1 MELLV
6 GVPDQQ
12 SASVIQIDG
21 KTAQLLITR
30 SSYHFLTQRQATLPQ
45 ALNDGSEALRQK
57 TVIPSVEAFTERSD
71 HRGPIHEA
79 SRFDPERG
87 GGVS

>member
-30 SSYHFLTQRQATLPQ
+30 ARYHSLTQRQATLPQ
-45 ALNDGSEALRQK
+45 TLNDGSRALRQK
-57 TVIPSVEAFTERSD
+57 AIIPSVEAHTERSD
-71 HRGPIHEA
+71 HCDSIHEV
-79 SRFDPERG
+79 SRFDPKRG

>member
-30 SSYHFLTQRQATLPQ
+30 SRYHSLTQRQATLPQ
-45 ALNDGSEALRQK
+45 TLDDGSWALR
-57 TVIPSVEAFTERSD
+57 
-71 HRGPIHEA
+71 
-79 SRFDPERG
+79 
-87 GGVS
+87 

>member
-21 KTAQLLITR
+21 KTAQADHPIE
-30 SSYHFLTQRQATLPQ
+30 LP
-45 ALNDGSEALRQK
+45 L
-57 TVIPSVEAFTERSD
+57 SD
-71 HRGPIHEA
+71 PA
-79 SRFDPERG
+79 SG
-87 GGVS
+87 NAAANAQ